1 MRALWISL
9 VIFGLMIVLI
19 AVGTW
24 YGRYVCEDMQQAI
37 DALPDTPD
45 DRAAAQAA
53 ELRDEWRERTPWLRP
68 ILNRTVVRTMSDL
81 VSDFAIYADPAI
93 DALPEYRSTKQKLLG
108 AIDEMRRAEKATF
121 GLWS

>member
-37 DALPDTPD
+37 DALPDAPD
-45 DRAAAQAA
+45 DRATVQAA
-53 ELRDEWRERTPWLRP
+53 ALRDEWQERLPWLRP
-68 ILNRTVVRTMSDL
+68 ILNRTVVRTISDL
-81 VSDFAIYADPAI
+81 VDDVAIFADPAL

>member
-24 YGRYVCEDMQQAI
+24 YGRRVCDDMQAAV
-37 DALPDTPD
+37 DALSDEPSDDTASEAD
-45 DRAAAQAA
+45 A
-53 ELRDEWRERTPWLRP
+53 LRDEWQRRTPYLRP
-68 ILNRTVVRTMSDL
+68 IVNRTVVRTMSDL
-81 VSDFAIYADPAI
+81 VSDLAIYADPAV

>member
-1 MRALWISL
+1 MKALWISL

-19 AVGTW
+19 VVGTW
-24 YGRYVCEDMQQAI
+24 YGRRVCDDMQAAV
-37 DALPDTPD
+37 DALSDEPGEDNADKAT
-45 DRAAAQAA
+45 A
-53 ELRDEWRERTPWLRP
+53 LRDEWQRRTPYLRP
-68 ILNRTVVRTMSDL
+68 IVNRTVVRTMSDL
-81 VSDFAIYADPAI
+81 VSDLAIYADPAV

>member
-1 MRALWISL
+1 MRALRISL
-9 VIFGLMIVLI
+9 VLFAVLIALI

-24 YGRYVCEDMQQAI
+24 YGCCVCEDMQEAI

-45 DRAAAQAA
+45 DRAAEQAA
-53 ELRDEWRERTPWLRP
+53 ALRDEWRERTPWLRP

-81 VSDFAIYADPAI
+81 VSDLAIYADPAV

>member
-1 MRALWISL
+1 MRALRISL
-9 VIFGLMIVLI
+9 VLFAVLIALI

-45 DRAAAQAA
+45 DRAVVQAA
-53 ELRDEWRERTPWLRP
+53 ALRDEWQERTPWLRP

-81 VSDFAIYADPAI
+81 VSDLAIYADPAV